1 METAVLA
8 FNAKLKI
15 IYKKSTYVYPNHLK
29 IQNSAGSGLG
39 I

>member
-15 IYKKSTYVYPNHLK
+15 NYKKTYNIREIANYLF
-29 IQNSAGSGLG
+29 ITSE
-39 I
+39 